1 MDIAGAGSFQQQAL
15 MQTLS
20 AEKETTAGVNRT
32 TQGTATAAD
41 QGVVETQ
48 NSNLGMDDFFKLLT
62 TQLTSQ
68 DPLKPMEDT
77 EFISQMAQF
86 SSLSQME
93 NMAADMQQLR
103 IRQDSMAVQSL
114 MGRTIF
120 GEDSNGERVEGEVT
134 KVARE
139 GEDLVA
145 YVGDRKVFYEDIEQI
160 GNGSLSDAVAEEDTA
175 GEEPEE
181 EPNPFAG

>member
-1 MDIAGAGSFQQQAL
+1 MDIAGAGSYQQEAL
-15 MQTLS
+15 MQALS
-20 AEKETTAGVNRT
+20 ADKETTAGVNRT
-32 TQGTATAAD
+32 TQGTATAGE
-41 QGVVETQ
+41 QGVVETEK
-48 NSNLGMDDFFKLLT
+48 SNLGMDDFFKLLT

-114 MGRTIF
+114 MGREIF
-120 GEDSNGERVEGEVT
+120 GEDSNGERVQGLVT

-139 GEDLVA
+139 GDDLVA
-145 YVGDRKVFYEDIEQI
+145 YVGERKVFYEDIEQI
-160 GNGSLSDAVAEEDTA
+160 ADRPASGEDSATDSGTA
-175 GEEPEE
+175 GEEEAE
-181 EPNPFAG
+181 DIIG